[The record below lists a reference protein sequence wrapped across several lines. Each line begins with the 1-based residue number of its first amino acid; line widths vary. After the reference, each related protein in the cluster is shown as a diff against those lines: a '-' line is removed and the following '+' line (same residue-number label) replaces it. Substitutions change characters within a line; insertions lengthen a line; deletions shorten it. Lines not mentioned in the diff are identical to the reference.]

1 MGDTYEKVME
11 SEETYA
17 LQTQRS
23 IMNDYTEMIDDAS
36 NDKDYRPFMICVSQK
51 NESGDSGSS
60 SWQGNM
66 AVIKKSVENGIS
78 SVQKKIDKKLNQV

>member
-1 MGDTYEKVME
+1 
-11 SEETYA
+11 
-17 LQTQRS
+17 
-23 IMNDYTEMIDDAS
+23 MNDYTEMIDDAS

-66 AVIKKSVENGIS
+66 AVIKKSVETGIS
-78 SVQKKIDKKLNQV
+78 SVQKKIDKKLNQVQTNIQQQSQRDTRIDKESRN

>member
-1 MGDTYEKVME
+1 
-11 SEETYA
+11 
-17 LQTQRS
+17 
-23 IMNDYTEMIDDAS
+23 MNDYTEMIDDAS

-66 AVIKKSVENGIS
+66 AVIKKSVETGIS
-78 SVQKKIDKKLNQV
+78 TVQKKIDKKLNQVQTNIQQQSQRDTRIDKESRN